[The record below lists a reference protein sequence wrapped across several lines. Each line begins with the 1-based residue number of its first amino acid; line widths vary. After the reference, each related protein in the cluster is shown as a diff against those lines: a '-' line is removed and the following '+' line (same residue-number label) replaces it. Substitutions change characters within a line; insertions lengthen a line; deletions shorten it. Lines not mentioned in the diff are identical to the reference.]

1 MTIQPRGHLPGRIPP
16 PSRRGSR
23 ADLRMQR
30 YRKVI
35 GAAWGRQTTGS
46 HGARGPA
53 YDLPRFARTE
63 VLNPPAHPPES
74 SLSAMTRARRQTLT
88 RILLLF
94 ALLLFPLMAIA
105 QNQRTGQ
112 GYLFAAVGGVNAE
125 SGVTAGGGAGFEK
138 LFYKGLGAGLE
149 VQGYGGNPY
158 GGGVTFSAN
167 GSYHFRTSGSSA
179 KMVPFGTAG
188 FSALGSCGDSCGG
201 LTGFN
206 FGGGVNY
213 WITPGRGLRLEFRD
227 HIFKPSDPIHKWE
240 IRVGLAF

>member
-1 MTIQPRGHLPGRIPP
+1 
-16 PSRRGSR
+16 
-23 ADLRMQR
+23 MQR

-35 GAAWGRQTTGS
+35 GAAWGGQTTGS

-53 YDLPRFARTE
+53 YDLPRFALAEVAWHLLEGLSDPSFRRGIFGLTE
-63 VLNPPAHPPES
+63 VLNPPAQPPES

-94 ALLLFPLMAIA
+94 AILLLPVMAIA

-167 GSYHFRTSGSSA
+167 GSYHFRTSGSST

-201 LTGFN
+201 LIGFN

-213 WITPGRGLRLEFRD
+213 WITPRRGLRLELRD
-227 HIFKPSDPIHKWE
+227 HVFKPSDPIHKWE